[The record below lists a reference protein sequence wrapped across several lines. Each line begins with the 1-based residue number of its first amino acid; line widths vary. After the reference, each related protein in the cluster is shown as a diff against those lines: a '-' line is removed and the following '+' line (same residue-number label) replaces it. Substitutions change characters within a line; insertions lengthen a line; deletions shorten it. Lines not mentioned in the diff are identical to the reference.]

1 MITFLFLNKGL
12 FGEVDVSSITSNPIP
27 PILLSD
33 KAFDAA
39 ASSISPPLAQLTKIA
54 VFSFVQTLFQK
65 KDDRFYHSKVHE
77 L

>member
-1 MITFLFLNKGL
+1 MITFLFPNKGL
-12 FGEVDVSSITSNPIP
+12 FGELEVSSITSNPIP

-54 VFSFVQTLFQK
+54 LFFICSNSFSEK
-65 KDDRFYHSKVHE
+65 R
-77 L
+77 